1 MTQVRDD
8 VKAARLAELQA
19 LLDAIVLAV
28 VVLIIIWAVVTY
40 NRLVR
45 LRVGAEEGEA
55 DIDVQLKRRH
65 DLIPNLVQVVKDA
78 MGYEQETLTKVVQ
91 ARNAAVAA
99 TGPAQAGVAE
109 AALTQATRGL
119 FALVES
125 YPQLKANDN
134 IKQLQEELTTTE
146 NKIAFAR
153 QFYNDSV
160 NAYNNR
166 RQSFPAVLAAALP
179 HSDSPPT
186 AQKSASPLSAT
197 APRCG

>member
-1 MTQVRDD
+1 MSFWIF
-8 VKAARLAELQA
+8 L
-19 LLDAIVLAV
+19 AIVAGIALWAIAV
-28 VVLIIIWAVVTY
+28 Y
-40 NRLVR
+40 NSLVSGR
-45 LRVGAEEGEA
+45 NQAQTA
-55 DIDVQLKRRH
+55 WSQIDVQLKRRH

-99 TGPAQAGVAE
+99 SGSPAQAGPAE

-134 IKQLQEELTTTE
+134 VKQLQEELTTTE
-146 NKIAFAR
+146 NKISFAR

-166 RQSFPAVLAAALP
+166 RQSFPAVLAAASLGFGP
-179 HSDSPPT
+179 IELFSMPDAEREVPKV
-186 AQKSASPLSAT
+186 AL
-197 APRCG
+197 R

>member
-1 MTQVRDD
+1 MGW
-8 VKAARLAELQA
+8 
-19 LLDAIVLAV
+19 IVLGVIALIAV
-28 VVLIIIWAVVTY
+28 WAIAVY
-40 NRLVR
+40 NGLVGGR
-45 LRVGAEEGEA
+45 NQAQTA
-55 DIDVQLKRRH
+55 WSQIDVQLKRRH

-91 ARNAAVAA
+91 ARNAAAAA

-134 IKQLQEELTTTE
+134 VKQLQEELTATE

-160 NAYNNR
+160 NAYNTR
-166 RQSFPAVLAAALP
+166 RQSFPAVLAAQSLGFGPIELFNMPDTEREVPKVAL
-179 HSDSPPT
+179 
-186 AQKSASPLSAT
+186 
-197 APRCG
+197 R

>member
-1 MTQVRDD
+1 MSFWIVIGVLVVIGLWAIAVYNGLVSGRN
-8 VKAARLAELQA
+8 QA
-19 LLDAIVLAV
+19 QTA
-28 VVLIIIWAVVTY
+28 WSQ
-40 NRLVR
+40 
-45 LRVGAEEGEA
+45 
-55 DIDVQLKRRH
+55 IDVQLKRRH

-99 TGPAQAGVAE
+99 SGSPAQAGPAE
-109 AALTQATRGL
+109 AALSQATRGL

-134 IKQLQEELTTTE
+134 VKQLQEELTTTE

-166 RQSFPAVLAAALP
+166 RQSFPAVLA
-179 HSDSPPT
+179 
-186 AQKSASPLSAT
+186 SASLGFGPIELFSMPDTEREVPKVAL
-197 APRCG
+197 R

>member
-1 MTQVRDD
+1 MGW
-8 VKAARLAELQA
+8 
-19 LLDAIVLAV
+19 IVLGVIV
-28 VVLIIIWAVVTY
+28 VIALWAIATY
-40 NRLVR
+40 NGLVGGR
-45 LRVGAEEGEA
+45 NHAQTA
-55 DIDVQLKRRH
+55 WSQIDVQLKRRH

-99 TGPAQAGVAE
+99 AGPAQAGPAE

-119 FALVES
+119 FGLVES

-134 IKQLQEELTTTE
+134 VKQLQEELTATE

-160 NAYNNR
+160 NNYNTR
-166 RQSFPAVLAAALP
+166 RQSFPAVLAAQSLGFGPIELFNMPDTEREVPKVAL
-179 HSDSPPT
+179 
-186 AQKSASPLSAT
+186 
-197 APRCG
+197 R